1 MGRYRRLCALF
12 SSLALRAVLIWAVW
26 CTFGQVKRSAPPGWS
41 GDAYILAPTLRK
53 HHIARIPQ
61 APRAPPT
68 RYKQK
73 RASRA
78 VARTRHM
85 ALRLSRQEETQRGLT
100 LPAVCVQE
108 GVVISAFMALSEP
121 DYRQRTQRGVHCDL
135 GSTVSRL

>member
-1 MGRYRRLCALF
+1 MVLF
-12 SSLALRAVLIWAVW
+12 WA
-26 CTFGQVKRSAPPGWS
+26 GEAIGPPGWS
-41 GDAYILAPTLRK
+41 GNPYILAPTLRK

-61 APRAPPT
+61 APHAPPT

>member
-1 MGRYRRLCALF
+1 VCDVQYFGALCSAY
-12 SSLALRAVLIWAVW
+12 SGSIVLIWA
-26 CTFGQVKRSAPPGWS
+26 GEAIGPPGWS
-41 GDAYILAPTLRK
+41 GNPYILAPTLRK

-61 APRAPPT
+61 APHAPPT
-68 RYKQK
+68 RYARYKQK

-100 LPAVCVQE
+100 LPAVCAQE